1 MLDKSKLG
9 HRQRL
14 RKRFLQSGLD
24 GFLDYEI
31 VELLLTLGTPI
42 KDCKQQAKELIKR
55 FKTINNVLNASAEDL
70 QKIKGVGPNNIFGI
84 KLFKALFSRY
94 LEEKIPEKINFKN
107 VESVVKY
114 LQEKYREQTRE
125 FFLVL
130 SLNFRSQLIKIS
142 EISIGTVN
150 MSLAHPREIFKE
162 AIQSSASAI
171 ILAHNHP
178 SGDCNPSKEDINTT
192 KKLVESGRIL
202 GIEVLDHIIFTSLN
216 YFSFKKSNLI

>member
-178 SGDCNPSKEDINTT
+178 SGDCNPSEEDINTT